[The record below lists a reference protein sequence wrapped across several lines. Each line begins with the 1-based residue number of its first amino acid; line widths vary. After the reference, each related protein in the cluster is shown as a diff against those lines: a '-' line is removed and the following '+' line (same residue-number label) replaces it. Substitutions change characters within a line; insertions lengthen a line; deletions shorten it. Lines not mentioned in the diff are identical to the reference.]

1 MTATT
6 APVKSLDSLR
16 AGAVEVRVTSNRK
29 RMAALMHA
37 TMIRTLI
44 NTGQTSA
51 FLIDRQ
57 YADRRSPADISPDVT
72 WGRNPTPG
80 CDTAKLWPLI
90 KFVAVKYPHSTR

>member
-29 RMAALMHA
+29 RVAALTQT

-44 NTGQTSA
+44 NTGRISA
-51 FLIDRQ
+51 FLIDNTPI
-57 YADRRSPADISPDVT
+57 RRSPA
-72 WGRNPTPG
+72 GYF
-80 CDTAKLWPLI
+80 L
-90 KFVAVKYPHSTR
+90 